1 MLLITAFFASILA
14 LIYVKL
20 SLNVIMLRREHK
32 ISLGSGK
39 SKDLEKAIR
48 AQANFNEYVPI
59 GLILLGCL
67 EINNFNQ
74 IIIFASGALLL
85 VGRFMHAKS
94 FLKDEMDVT
103 LRVNGMKCTF
113 WSLRILAGLN
123 IFAIVM
129 ALI

>member
-1 MLLITAFFASILA
+1 MLLVTAFLASILA
-14 LIYVKL
+14 LVYVKL
-20 SLNVIMLRREHK
+20 SRNVIMLRREHK
-32 ISLGSGK
+32 ISLGAGK

-59 GLILLGCL
+59 GLILIACL

-74 IIIFASGALLL
+74 VITFASGLLL
-85 VGRFMHAKS
+85 VIGRFMHAKS
-94 FLKDEMDVT
+94 FLKDEMEVV

-123 IFAIVM
+123 IFAIIM
-129 ALI
+129 AFI